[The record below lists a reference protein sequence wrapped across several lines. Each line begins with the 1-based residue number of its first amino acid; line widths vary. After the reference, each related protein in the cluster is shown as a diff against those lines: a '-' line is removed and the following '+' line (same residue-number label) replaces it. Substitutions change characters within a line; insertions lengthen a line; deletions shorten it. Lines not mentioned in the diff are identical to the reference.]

1 MEGAWQKID
10 QVAQQDKEVQL
21 ISRDI
26 KTELGGF
33 TKKVDESSYLTDEDH
48 KGYNLL
54 FSYYVMVLQ
63 PCNLRRFRDIKS
75 SSSDH
80 VDSGGP
86 WRQPSVSTTLSRGP
100 FSTNAEGCTIGDLL
114 YPQVAR
120 TTWASAGA
128 SRGRRKNQYTCAVA
142 ACDNARGELV
152 CGRRVSGR
160 GQIVNSASW

>member
-1 MEGAWQKID
+1 LEGAWQKID

-86 WRQPSVSTTLSRGP
+86 WRQRSVSTTLSRGP
-100 FSTNAEGCTIGDLL
+100 FSTNAEGCTVGNLL
-114 YPQVAR
+114 YPRVAR
-120 TTWASAGA
+120 VTWAPTPVGLGKEPVGA
-128 SRGRRKNQYTCAVA
+128 IA
-142 ACDNARGELV
+142 ACNNAR
-152 CGRRVSGR
+152 
-160 GQIVNSASW
+160 